1 MRKISFM
8 VIFIFVFLN
17 AASAGEHQEPASKQN
32 LSDLVQEALE
42 NNPGLEAAAHRVMS
56 AEKVIP
62 QAGSLPNPKITLGL
76 MNLPVNSFVFD
87 QEPMTGKQISVM
99 QMFPFP
105 GKLSLSADMAEFEA
119 AAVKEQQ
126 NEIRNN
132 IVLMVKQAYYDLYA
146 VDRALETVQKNK
158 DMMAQMVQTVEIK
171 YATGSGLQQDVLRAQ
186 VELSKLEDDLIM
198 WQNKRLAVV
207 AKLNAL
213 LNRPSGTPIDTTLSG
228 LGLPEEQDLR
238 FSQKEI
244 ESKRPLILAW
254 KKRLG
259 KSGTAVK
266 LARKEVWPNF
276 SVGVG
281 YSQRDDLKN
290 GTKMHDFFSVSVT
303 LDVPLFYGRKQ
314 GQKIAEKELALE
326 AARAD
331 FRNVLNGVMAE
342 VESQRAELERNRKRT
357 ELYKGGILLQAEQSL
372 ESAQAGYQVGKVDFL
387 NVVDNWMR
395 LLRYEM
401 EYHFAV
407 ADYHKALA
415 RYDFAVGNGAAK
427 AEEDLDL

>member
-1 MRKISFM
+1 MRKIF
-8 VIFIFVFLN
+8 FFVTSLFLFLN
-17 AASAGEHQEPASKQN
+17 AVSADYHQEPALKQN

-42 NNPGLEAAAHRVMS
+42 NNPGLEAAARRVLS

-62 QAGSLPNPKITLGL
+62 QAGSLPDPKITLGL
-76 MNLPVNSFVFD
+76 MNLPVNSFDFN

-119 AAVKEQQ
+119 DAVKQQ
-126 NEIRNN
+126 QIEIRNN
-132 IVLMVKQAYYDLYA
+132 IVLMVKQNYYDLYA

-158 DMMAQMVQTVEIK
+158 DLMVQMVQVVETK

-186 VELSKLEDDLIM
+186 VELSKLEDDIIM

-213 LNRPSGTPIDTTLSG
+213 LNRPSGTPLDTTLSG
-228 LGLPEEQDLR
+228 LALPGEQD
-238 FSQKEI
+238 FSYSQRDL
-244 ESKRPLILAW
+244 ESKRPLVRAW
-254 KKRLG
+254 KERLG

-266 LARKEVWPNF
+266 LARKEAWPNF

-290 GTKMHDFFSVSVT
+290 GAKMYDFFSIAVT
-303 LDVPLFYGRKQ
+303 LDIPLFYGRKQ
-314 GQKIAEKELALE
+314 GQKVAEKELDLE
-326 AARAD
+326 AVRAD
-331 FRNVLNGVMAE
+331 YRNVLNGILAE
-342 VESQRAELERNRKRT
+342 VESQKAELERNRKRV
-357 ELYKGGILLQAEQSL
+357 ELYEGGIILQAEQSL
-372 ESAQAGYQVGKVDFL
+372 ESAQAGYQVGKADFL

-395 LLRYEM
+395 LLRYEL
-401 EYHFAV
+401 EYHFALS
-407 ADYHKALA
+407 DYHKALA
-415 RYDFAVGNGAAK
+415 RYDFAVGNDAIQ
-427 AEEDLDL
+427 AEEDTD

>member
-1 MRKISFM
+1 MLKIF
-8 VIFIFVFLN
+8 FFVTSLFLFLN
-17 AASAGEHQEPASKQN
+17 AVSADYHQEPALKQN

-42 NNPGLEAAAHRVMS
+42 NNPGLEAAARRVLS

-62 QAGSLPNPKITLGL
+62 QAGSLPDPKITLGL
-76 MNLPVNSFVFD
+76 MNLPVNSFDFN

-119 AAVKEQQ
+119 DAVKQQ
-126 NEIRNN
+126 QIEIRNN
-132 IVLMVKQAYYDLYA
+132 IVLMVKQNYYDLYA

-158 DMMAQMVQTVEIK
+158 DLMVQMVQVVETK

-186 VELSKLEDDLIM
+186 VELSKLEDDIIM

-213 LNRPSGTPIDTTLSG
+213 LNRPSGTPLDTTLSG
-228 LGLPEEQDLR
+228 LALPGEQD
-238 FSQKEI
+238 FSYSQRDL
-244 ESKRPLILAW
+244 ESKRPLVRAW
-254 KKRLG
+254 KERLG

-266 LARKEVWPNF
+266 LARKEAWPNF

-290 GTKMHDFFSVSVT
+290 GAKMYDFFSIAVT
-303 LDVPLFYGRKQ
+303 LDIPLFYGRKQ
-314 GQKIAEKELALE
+314 GQKVAEKELDLE
-326 AARAD
+326 AVRAD
-331 FRNVLNGVMAE
+331 YRNVLNGILAE
-342 VESQRAELERNRKRT
+342 VESQKAELERNRKRV
-357 ELYKGGILLQAEQSL
+357 ELYEGGIILQAEQSL
-372 ESAQAGYQVGKVDFL
+372 ESAQAGYQVGKADFL

-395 LLRYEM
+395 LLRYEL
-401 EYHFAV
+401 EYHFALS
-407 ADYHKALA
+407 DYHKALA
-415 RYDFAVGNGAAK
+415 RYDFAVGNDAIQ
-427 AEEDLDL
+427 AEEDTD